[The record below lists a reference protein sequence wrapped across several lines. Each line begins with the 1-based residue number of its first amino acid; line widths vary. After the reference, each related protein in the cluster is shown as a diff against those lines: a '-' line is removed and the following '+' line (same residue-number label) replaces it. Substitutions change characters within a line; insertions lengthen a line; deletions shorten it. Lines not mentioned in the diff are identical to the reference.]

1 MIGTRKKR
9 NRTGVFA
16 DPDLG
21 CAGVETEG
29 AFFVYF
35 ALGVGRG
42 KDFDTDFGGA
52 SENDWLEV
60 EFRPAGVKP
69 SDVEGL
75 HAVSGRNSAFRQ
87 GLAVGQEL
95 VQKPYNSVLAARMAK
110 TWRRSHQDMSVP
122 IGLDPVRQVRQPGIC
137 TDCSP
142 ASQVEGSLRLEI
154 QELDCDGHA
163 GKIRQKWKNA

>member
-1 MIGTRKKR
+1 MISARKERHGT
-9 NRTGVFA
+9 VEVA

-21 CAGVETEG
+21 SAGVEIEG
-29 AFFVYF
+29 TFFVDLG
-35 ALGVGRG
+35 LGVRWR

-52 SENDWLEV
+52 SQKGGLQV
-60 EFRPAGVKP
+60 KFRPAGVKP
-69 SDVEGL
+69 SNVEGL

-110 TWRRSHQDMSVP
+110 TWRRSHQDMSVS

-137 TDCSP
+137 TDFSP

-154 QELDCDGHA
+154 RELDCDGHA
-163 GKIRQKWKNA
+163 GKIRQKWKKA

>member
-1 MIGTRKKR
+1 MIGTNKKR
-9 NRTGVFA
+9 HRTVEATNPNFGRS
-16 DPDLG
+16 
-21 CAGVETEG
+21 GVEVEG

-52 SENDWLEV
+52 SENDGLQV
-60 EFRPAGVKP
+60 KFGPAGVKP

-95 VQKPYNSVLAARMAK
+95 VQKPYNSVLATRMAK
-110 TWRRSHQDMSVP
+110 TWRRSHQDMSVS

-137 TDCSP
+137 TDFSP
-142 ASQVEGSLRLEI
+142 ASYVEGSLRLEI
-154 QELDCDGHA
+154 RELDCDGHA
-163 GKIRQKWKNA
+163 GKIRQKWKKA

>member
-1 MIGTRKKR
+1 MISARKERHGT
-9 NRTGVFA
+9 VEVA

-21 CAGVETEG
+21 SAGVEIEG
-29 AFFVYF
+29 TFFVDLG
-35 ALGVGRG
+35 LGVRWR

-52 SENDWLEV
+52 SQKGGLQV
-60 EFRPAGVKP
+60 KFRPAGVKP
-69 SDVEGL
+69 SNVEGL

-110 TWRRSHQDMSVP
+110 TWRRSHQDMSVS

-137 TDCSP
+137 TDFNP

-163 GKIRQKWKNA
+163 GKIRQKWKKA

>member
-1 MIGTRKKR
+1 MIGTKKKR
-9 NRTGVFA
+9 NRTVEVA

-21 CAGVETEG
+21 SAGVEVEG
-29 AFFVYF
+29 TFFIDLG
-35 ALGVGRG
+35 LGVRWR
-42 KDFDTDFGGA
+42 KDFNTDFGGA
-52 SENDWLEV
+52 SENDWLQV

-95 VQKPYNSVLAARMAK
+95 VQKPYNSVLPARMAK
-110 TWRRSHQDMSVP
+110 TWRRSHQDMSVS
-122 IGLDPVRQVRQPGIC
+122 IGLDPVRQIRQPGIC
-137 TDCSP
+137 TDFSP

-154 QELDCDGHA
+154 RELDGDRHA
-163 GKIRQKWKNA
+163 GKIRQKWKKA